1 MARRS
6 TSLDSISSELGGT
19 TAAMRQQQGPDPDLV
34 KLDGRSDADLISSV
48 QAYASTVDW
57 QQFSDPSSSAGLS
70 GQESNGLDENAIGRL
85 LASSAASE
93 EFSEAQLRW
102 LGRPHFTLLL
112 VFIRLIRHYRELLN
126 GITSR
131 HLDHY
136 YRQRLGFRPRP
147 AQPDRVTVAF
157 ELASQAEAI
166 LLPAGSLLSAGNDSE
181 GNERLY
187 SSSTDLYLNHAR
199 VRELQ
204 ALRVVRQATNLESV
218 RATEPEAATALNRM
232 LGLIYGDPG
241 PGDAMPAL
249 TITGL
254 SNQTV
259 QSVFLRSLG
268 PLLRFSSN
276 RLKLELQE
284 LQDLMRLYKRRT
296 DADSEAEWNAINN
309 KLGINKLAATE
320 KQKLVDT
327 SDFDTN
333 FYAAI
338 AGRTG
343 VRIDWSQDGISELN
357 GIDDLYTYRDMPEV
371 ATYLSN
377 LLGQA
382 SCLVEGATSAARVAN
397 FLAMM
402 PMKKYIDNEWRQA
415 NWLLQRSGQRQR
427 NRVSWQ
433 LNPSQ
438 SGTAAA
444 KFADN
449 FETALLFPDTP
460 ASCEELRQAW
470 NTVAAWAP
478 LPQLSPAYPHTVA
491 SWLDS
496 ILASLQDWF
505 AMPAERLLQLVSLV
519 EVVVPAQPGQAQAA
533 SSTQQA
539 DAWHGIIEI
548 LGGAHLDL
556 QAQRRRAGYAQ
567 CRQSCNGGPSSPL
580 AFDQC
585 VQLALKGLDDGDAGA
600 PASTSPSSGQQ
611 AAVAEPWTGS
621 RTRLSAWITPEQLQL
636 MDQFQALL
644 CQPGSAP
651 RFSSWADVDDV
662 LGAAAAAI
670 EGWQPPPIGL
680 MEWRQLHGQR
690 QQINPKAL
698 AAGTLLEPCFAIPA
712 ADPANPPLPGPGLAL
727 ASRLLG
733 LSEGQRTIILTLGL
747 EESSFNLQ
755 ALVKTLQ
762 PPPGNPLNPDQC
774 AGVVPQLPSIEGWG
788 LNQALLVELSS
799 SKGWLAVPIQ
809 QASLTAAIAS
819 TDPKSYWN
827 LIRVQ
832 PASPAA
838 QPSPPSPA
846 AKLAV
851 LQLRISLDRA
861 APAVAGL
868 APGELPRLRI
878 RLRPRFDPVQLQW
891 RSCGGFEPLRLAAAH
906 LRVNVVGLTGL
917 RLQQDGAPLDP
928 LDPFEPFG
936 SNPEIGNCLYISH
949 PELLDGDL
957 EQLNFKANWQDLPGK
972 QAANL
977 QDNYK
982 LYSGWDGLALN
993 EKVNK
998 DSFKVEIG
1006 MWSRYLGLVTLP
1018 QSAGLFTEP
1027 SSLNITSP
1035 CQLNPMAQA
1044 AIGAKQSSSSDDLR
1058 LQDLVWR
1065 WRLSPTDFGHNIYP
1079 TLTTSKAQELAL
1091 ALSKKATFEAMLST
1105 DESKATPRGAAA
1117 VLADYNTKN
1126 SSQYKTSAEIT
1137 SINPAD
1143 YTVAAP
1149 YTPTLNSLEVSYNRS
1164 QDLTTSTPAAGQL
1177 LHLHP
1182 FGETPITLGQAANT
1196 SSPQPSSGSGSG
1208 SGSGTAAAGA
1218 PFLLPN
1224 YSNPA
1229 ELFIGLEGCQPPQ
1242 PITLAFQL
1250 AEGSA
1255 RGERPAVALY
1265 WQVLDGGAWRD
1276 VQVHEDGTNG
1286 LLHSGILRLALPLLA
1301 AGEASRSGSYW
1312 LRACLLAPVEAYATI
1327 LAIQTQAVEAVWVEQ
1342 REGPLQDR
1350 QPLPP
1355 HSIKGLVVANGQI
1368 ASIQQPFSSRGGIPA
1383 EAETQL
1389 RLGAAERLRHK
1400 GRALAGWDYERLLW
1414 DGFSNQIQKVKCLA
1428 AQDSPVV
1435 ELLVIP
1441 NLRQQVPRNLFSPGA
1456 PADLL
1461 ATMATYLRQRC
1472 PPESEI
1478 KVRNPIYIHVKV
1490 RCWVCLQEGVDRAYA
1505 EQQLQQALIKALS
1518 PWSHDADADVS
1529 IGGQV
1534 FVTDIAAAIDP
1545 LPFVNYL
1552 EKLSLFLVDASGQPL
1567 QGVGVNTS
1575 VGDAGSEASLQAP
1588 GADTVLI
1595 SYSQHDIEFISPHA
1609 SPLVSSTGIGIL
1621 KIGLDFQLT

>member
-1 MARRS
+1 M
-6 TSLDSISSELGGT
+6 
-19 TAAMRQQQGPDPDLV
+19 
-34 KLDGRSDADLISSV
+34 
-48 QAYASTVDW
+48 
-57 QQFSDPSSSAGLS
+57 
-70 GQESNGLDENAIGRL
+70 
-85 LASSAASE
+85 ASSAASE
-93 EFSEAQLRW
+93 EFNEAQLRW

-131 HLDHY
+131 HLDNY
-136 YRQRLGFRPRP
+136 YRQRLGFSPRP
-147 AQPDRVTVAF
+147 AQPDRVTVTF

-166 LLPAGSLLSAGNDSE
+166 LLPAGSQLSAGNDSE

-254 SNQTV
+254 SKQTV

-268 PLLRFSSN
+268 PLLRFSWN

-320 KQKLVDT
+320 KQKLVDK

-357 GIDDLYTYRDMPEV
+357 GIDDLYTYRDIPEV
-371 ATYLSN
+371 ATYLGN

-382 SCLVEGATSAARVAN
+382 SCLVEGATSAARVAS
-397 FLAMM
+397 FMAMM

-478 LPQLSPAYPHTVA
+478 LPQLGPAYPHTVA

-567 CRQSCNGGPSSPL
+567 CRQRCSAGLSSPL

-585 VQLALKGLDDGDAGA
+585 VQLALKGLDYGDAGA

-611 AAVAEPWTGS
+611 AAAAEPWTVS

-733 LSEGQRTIILTLGL
+733 LSEGQRTIIVTLGL

-774 AGVVPQLPSIEGWG
+774 AGVVPQQPSIEGWG

-819 TDPKSYWN
+819 TDPKSYWS

-838 QPSPPSPA
+838 QPSAPSPA
-846 AKLAV
+846 ARLAV
-851 LQLRISLDRA
+851 LQLRLSLDPA

-868 APGELPRLRI
+868 APGDLPRLRI
-878 RLRPRFDPVQLQW
+878 RLRPRFDPAQGQW

-936 SNPEIGNCLYISH
+936 SNPEVGNCLYISH

-957 EQLNFKANWQDLPGK
+957 EQLNFKAKWQDLPGK

-977 QDNYK
+977 QGNYR
-982 LYSGWDGLALN
+982 LYSGWDGLAAN

-998 DSFKVEIG
+998 DSFKVDVG
-1006 MWSRYLGLVTLP
+1006 LWSRYLGLVTLP

-1065 WRLSPTDFGHNIYP
+1065 WRLLPTDFGHNIYP

-1126 SSQYKTSAEIT
+1126 GSQYKTSAEIT
-1137 SINPAD
+1137 NINPAD

-1149 YTPTLNSLEVSYNRS
+1149 YTPMLNSLEVSYNRS

-1208 SGSGTAAAGA
+1208 RGSGTAAAGA
-1218 PFLLPN
+1218 PFMLPN

-1242 PITLAFQL
+1242 PITLA
-1250 AEGSA
+1250 GSA
-1255 RGERPAVALY
+1255 PSSGVTQE
-1265 WQVLDGGAWRD
+1265 VL
-1276 VQVHEDGTNG
+1276 
-1286 LLHSGILRLALPLLA
+1286 
-1301 AGEASRSGSYW
+1301 
-1312 LRACLLAPVEAYATI
+1312 
-1327 LAIQTQAVEAVWVEQ
+1327 
-1342 REGPLQDR
+1342 
-1350 QPLPP
+1350 
-1355 HSIKGLVVANGQI
+1355 
-1368 ASIQQPFSSRGGIPA
+1368 
-1383 EAETQL
+1383 
-1389 RLGAAERLRHK
+1389 
-1400 GRALAGWDYERLLW
+1400 
-1414 DGFSNQIQKVKCLA
+1414 
-1428 AQDSPVV
+1428 
-1435 ELLVIP
+1435 
-1441 NLRQQVPRNLFSPGA
+1441 
-1456 PADLL
+1456 
-1461 ATMATYLRQRC
+1461 
-1472 PPESEI
+1472 
-1478 KVRNPIYIHVKV
+1478 
-1490 RCWVCLQEGVDRAYA
+1490 
-1505 EQQLQQALIKALS
+1505 
-1518 PWSHDADADVS
+1518 
-1529 IGGQV
+1529 
-1534 FVTDIAAAIDP
+1534 
-1545 LPFVNYL
+1545 
-1552 EKLSLFLVDASGQPL
+1552 
-1567 QGVGVNTS
+1567 
-1575 VGDAGSEASLQAP
+1575 
-1588 GADTVLI
+1588 
-1595 SYSQHDIEFISPHA
+1595 
-1609 SPLVSSTGIGIL
+1609 
-1621 KIGLDFQLT
+1621 

>member
-1 MARRS
+1 
-6 TSLDSISSELGGT
+6 
-19 TAAMRQQQGPDPDLV
+19 
-34 KLDGRSDADLISSV
+34 
-48 QAYASTVDW
+48 
-57 QQFSDPSSSAGLS
+57 
-70 GQESNGLDENAIGRL
+70 
-85 LASSAASE
+85 
-93 EFSEAQLRW
+93 
-102 LGRPHFTLLL
+102 
-112 VFIRLIRHYRELLN
+112 
-126 GITSR
+126 
-131 HLDHY
+131 
-136 YRQRLGFRPRP
+136 
-147 AQPDRVTVAF
+147 
-157 ELASQAEAI
+157 
-166 LLPAGSLLSAGNDSE
+166 
-181 GNERLY
+181 
-187 SSSTDLYLNHAR
+187 
-199 VRELQ
+199 
-204 ALRVVRQATNLESV
+204 
-218 RATEPEAATALNRM
+218 
-232 LGLIYGDPG
+232 
-241 PGDAMPAL
+241 
-249 TITGL
+249 
-254 SNQTV
+254 
-259 QSVFLRSLG
+259 
-268 PLLRFSSN
+268 
-276 RLKLELQE
+276 
-284 LQDLMRLYKRRT
+284 
-296 DADSEAEWNAINN
+296 
-309 KLGINKLAATE
+309 
-320 KQKLVDT
+320 
-327 SDFDTN
+327 
-333 FYAAI
+333 
-338 AGRTG
+338 
-343 VRIDWSQDGISELN
+343 
-357 GIDDLYTYRDMPEV
+357 
-371 ATYLSN
+371 
-377 LLGQA
+377 
-382 SCLVEGATSAARVAN
+382 
-397 FLAMM
+397 
-402 PMKKYIDNEWRQA
+402 
-415 NWLLQRSGQRQR
+415 
-427 NRVSWQ
+427 
-433 LNPSQ
+433 
-438 SGTAAA
+438 
-444 KFADN
+444 
-449 FETALLFPDTP
+449 
-460 ASCEELRQAW
+460 
-470 NTVAAWAP
+470 
-478 LPQLSPAYPHTVA
+478 VA

-519 EVVVPAQPGQAQAA
+519 EVVVPAQPGQGQVA

-539 DAWHGIIEI
+539 DAWDGIIEI

-567 CRQSCNGGPSSPL
+567 CRQRCSAGPSSPV

-585 VQLALKGLDDGDAGA
+585 VQLALKGLDDSAAGP
-600 PASTSPSSGQQ
+600 PASSSPSGSQQ

-621 RTRLSAWITPEQLQL
+621 RTRLATWITPGQLEQL
-636 MDQFQALL
+636 DQFQALL
-644 CQPGSAP
+644 CNPGTAP
-651 RFSSWADVDDV
+651 RRSSWADVDAV

-670 EGWQPPPIGL
+670 EGWQPPPVGL
-680 MEWRQLHGQR
+680 LEWRQLHGQR
-690 QQINPKAL
+690 QPIDPKAL
-698 AAGTLLEPCFAIPA
+698 DAGTTLEPCFAIPA
-712 ADPANPPLPGPGLAL
+712 ADAANPPLSGPGVAL

-733 LSEGQRTIILTLGL
+733 LSEGQRSIILTLGL

-755 ALVKTLQ
+755 ALLKTLQ

-774 AGVVPQLPSIEGWG
+774 AGVVPQLPSNKGWG
-788 LNQALLVELSS
+788 LNQALLVELSTTT
-799 SKGWLAVPIQ
+799 GWLAVPIQ
-809 QASLTAAIAS
+809 EASLTAAVDSAN
-819 TDPKSYWN
+819 PNSYWN
-827 LIRVQ
+827 RIQAQ

-838 QPSPPSPA
+838 PPIAPSQAAPAIAPSQA

-851 LQLRISLDRA
+851 LQLRVSLDRA
-861 APAVAGL
+861 APAVVGL
-868 APGELPRLRI
+868 APGELPKLRI
-878 RLRPRFDPVQLQW
+878 RLRPWIDPATGQW
-891 RSCGGFEPLRLAAAH
+891 RSCGGFEPLRLAAAQ
-906 LRVNVVGLTGL
+906 LRVQVQGLTGL
-917 RLQQDGAPLDP
+917 RLQQDSAPLDP

-936 SNPEIGNCLYISH
+936 SNPEVGNCLYISH

-972 QAANL
+972 QAAKL

-982 LYSGWDGLALN
+982 LYSGWDGLAAT

-998 DSFKVEIG
+998 DSFKVEVSL
-1006 MWSRYLGLVTLP
+1006 WSRYLGPITLP

-1035 CQLNPMAQA
+1035 CKLNPMAQA
-1044 AIGAKQSSSSDDLR
+1044 AIGSQRHSSSDDLR

-1065 WRLSPTDFGHNIYP
+1065 WRLAPTDFGHSIYP
-1079 TLTTSKAQELAL
+1079 TLTTSKAQEMAL
-1091 ALSKKATFEAMLST
+1091 ALSKKATFESMLNT
-1105 DESKATPRGAAA
+1105 DASKAAPRGAAA
-1117 VLADYNTKN
+1117 VLADYNAATG
-1126 SSQYKTSAEIT
+1126 SQYKTSAEIT
-1137 SINPAD
+1137 NINPAD
-1143 YTVAAP
+1143 YTVAEP
-1149 YTPTLNSLEVSYNRS
+1149 YTPLLNTLEVSYSRS
-1164 QDLTTSTPAAGQL
+1164 QDLTTAAATAGQL

-1182 FGETPITLGQAANT
+1182 FGETPIPLGQAANA
-1196 SSPQPSSGSGSG
+1196 SSPQPSSG

-1276 VQVHEDGTNG
+1276 VQVYEDGTNG

-1301 AGEASRSGSYW
+1301 AGEASSSGSYW

-1342 REGPLQDR
+1342 GEGPLQDR

-1368 ASIQQPFSSRGGIPA
+1368 ASIRQPFSSRGGMPA
-1383 EAETQL
+1383 EAESEL
-1389 RLGAAERLRHK
+1389 RLGGAEQLRHK

-1414 DGFSNQIQKVKCLA
+1414 GGFSNQIQKVKCLA

-1441 NLRQQVPRNLFSPGA
+1441 NLSKQVPRNLFSPGA

-1478 KVRNPIYIHVKV
+1478 KVSNPTYIHVKV

-1505 EQQLQQALIKALS
+1505 EQQLQQALITALS
-1518 PWSHDADADVS
+1518 PWSHDAEADVS

-1609 SPLVSSTGIGIL
+1609 APLVSSTGIGIL